1 MENIIKQLEKLG
13 ILGKEAE
20 VYIELLKA
28 KEATVIQISR
38 NTEIKRTSVYYCL
51 DALVKKGVIGM
62 IERDS
67 KKLYFA
73 EDPKNSLGNL
83 VKQQESTIRDLLP
96 QIKDIY
102 GKGSSLPAIKIYH
115 NLAGI
120 KNVFDDLLSC
130 QEKVGRY
137 YVSDFSVDEM
147 LGEAYLKAFVKK
159 RISLGIKSL
168 SMRSGDYMPEREQ
181 DETSVKQLRETRVLP
196 ANLNSCPYMCI
207 YDNKTVV
214 ISAKEK
220 MGFIIESQEFATAQ
234 KAIFDMI
241 WNISQTSPNNLEL
254 DNANDAKNDDYWS
267 A

>member
-1 MENIIKQLEKLG
+1 MENITKQLEKLG

-20 VYIELLKA
+20 VYVELLKA

-51 DALVKKGVIGM
+51 DALIKKGVIGM
-62 IERDS
+62 IERDG

-73 EDPKNSLGNL
+73 EDPKNSLNNL
-83 VKQQESTIRDLLP
+83 IKQQESVIKELLP

-102 GKGSSLPAIKIYH
+102 GKGSVLPAIKIYH

-120 KNVFDDLLSC
+120 KNIFEDLLSC

-147 LGEAYLKAFVKK
+147 LGEVYLKSFVKK

-168 SMRSGDYMPEREQ
+168 SMRSVQYLPEREQ
-181 DETSVKQLRETRVLP
+181 EETSAKQLRETRILP
-196 ANLNSCPYMCI
+196 ANLGSCPYMCV
-207 YDNKTVV
+207 YDDKTVV

-241 WNISQTSPNNLEL
+241 WGISQSFKNNLKL
-254 DNANDAKNDDYWS
+254 NATKNAGDDDYWK
-267 A
+267 